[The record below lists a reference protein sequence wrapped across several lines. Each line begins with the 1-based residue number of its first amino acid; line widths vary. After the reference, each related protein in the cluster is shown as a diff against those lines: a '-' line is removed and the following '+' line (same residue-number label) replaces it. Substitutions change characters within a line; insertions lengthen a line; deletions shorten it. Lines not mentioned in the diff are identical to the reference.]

1 MYIKLTRFDNRPVW
15 LNAAFVVTVE
25 PRRDG
30 SGSVV
35 VPIGDGLDYDV
46 RESPEEVLRMLEG
59 CPAPQVVPV
68 PVSDC
73 LTKTPADV
81 SPEPERKTEKADNGK
96 ETVTTPAREDAGGTV
111 TAPVREGA
119 DGTVNMERLQNIL
132 AHAGVASRRGA
143 AALIESGVVTVDGIV
158 VKEPG
163 ARFEIGSLGSEGSGP
178 VIRVNGKTITTEEKH
193 RTIVL
198 YKPVGV
204 LSTMSDPF
212 GGKTVAELV
221 RTPERL
227 VPIGRLDKD
236 SEGLLLMS
244 NDGTL
249 VNELT
254 HPRFNHTKTYLVKV
268 AGRWSAEKLKTLRS
282 PLTLDDGYTIRPV
295 PVEVVQ
301 EWENNTRLLKFVLS
315 EGRKRQIRKMCSAA
329 HLVVLTL
336 KRGKVGNFEL
346 PSDLQPGEWR
356 DLTDAEL
363 KLLR

>member
-1 MYIKLTRFDNRPVW
+1 
-15 LNAAFVVTVE
+15 
-25 PRRDG
+25 
-30 SGSVV
+30 
-35 VPIGDGLDYDV
+35 
-46 RESPEEVLRMLEG
+46 
-59 CPAPQVVPV
+59 
-68 PVSDC
+68 
-73 LTKTPADV
+73 
-81 SPEPERKTEKADNGK
+81 
-96 ETVTTPAREDAGGTV
+96 
-111 TAPVREGA
+111 
-119 DGTVNMERLQNIL
+119 MERLQNIL

-163 ARFEIGSLGSEGSGP
+163 ARFEDGVQIK
-178 VIRVNGKTITTEEKH
+178 VNGKAISAAEKP

-295 PVEVVQ
+295 PVEVVE

-336 KRGKVGNFEL
+336 KRVKVGNFEL
-346 PSDLQPGEWR
+346 PCDLQPGEWR
-356 DLTDAEL
+356 DLTDEEL
-363 KLLR
+363 KLLRIGD

>member
-1 MYIKLTRFDNRPVW
+1 M
-15 LNAAFVVTVE
+15 
-25 PRRDG
+25 
-30 SGSVV
+30 
-35 VPIGDGLDYDV
+35 
-46 RESPEEVLRMLEG
+46 
-59 CPAPQVVPV
+59 
-68 PVSDC
+68 
-73 LTKTPADV
+73 
-81 SPEPERKTEKADNGK
+81 
-96 ETVTTPAREDAGGTV
+96 
-111 TAPVREGA
+111 
-119 DGTVNMERLQNIL
+119 MERLQNIL

-163 ARFEIGSLGSEGSGP
+163 ARFEDGVAIK
-178 VIRVNGKTITTEEKH
+178 VNGKTIAEEEKH

-212 GGKTVAELV
+212 GGKTVADLV

-268 AGRWSAEKLKTLRS
+268 AGRWSEEKLKTLRS

-295 PVEVVQ
+295 PVEVI
-301 EWENNTRLLKFVLS
+301 EDFGNNTRVLKFVLS

-336 KRGKVGNFEL
+336 KRVKVGNFEL
-346 PSDLQPGEWR
+346 PRELQPGEWR
-356 DLTDAEL
+356 DLTDVEL
-363 KLLR
+363 GQLR

>member
-1 MYIKLTRFDNRPVW
+1 
-15 LNAAFVVTVE
+15 
-25 PRRDG
+25 
-30 SGSVV
+30 
-35 VPIGDGLDYDV
+35 
-46 RESPEEVLRMLEG
+46 
-59 CPAPQVVPV
+59 
-68 PVSDC
+68 
-73 LTKTPADV
+73 
-81 SPEPERKTEKADNGK
+81 
-96 ETVTTPAREDAGGTV
+96 
-111 TAPVREGA
+111 
-119 DGTVNMERLQNIL
+119 MERLQNIL

-143 AALIESGVVTVDGIV
+143 AALIEAGVVTVDGIV

-163 ARFEIGSLGSEGSGP
+163 ARFGADVQIK
-178 VIRVNGKTITTEEKH
+178 VNGRAISTAEKH
-193 RTIVL
+193 RTVVL

-295 PVEVVQ
+295 PVEAV
-301 EWENNTRLLKFVLS
+301 EDFGNNTRLLKFVLS

-336 KRGKVGNFEL
+336 KRVKVGNFEL
-346 PSDLQPGEWR
+346 PSYLQPGEWR